1 MILVFIF
8 CAIVIIITLL
18 ICMIILST
26 LKIKIS
32 NLEASNITNVKE
44 KSLKNPNKKAQVNI
58 SFCLFNY
65 IKWFGLKLDE
75 KKFNKMYEKIKLG
88 KIDLKKLEQDFKLRD
103 LLQLKKLKAEIEYLN
118 LELKIGTEDVILT
131 SFIVAVI
138 STLISIILP
147 YLIKRYQKD
156 KYYYK
161 ILPLYNNNAY
171 EIKFDC
177 IINIKLVHIINI
189 LYYQFK
195 KGRKKNDGK
204 RTSNRRSYGYSYE

>member
-103 LLQLKKLKAEIEYLN
+103 LLQLKKLRAEIEYLN
-118 LELKIGTEDVILT
+118 LELKIGT
-131 SFIVAVI
+131 VAVI